1 MPKISLISSIVI
13 TTLAFNTCET
23 TKKNEKKEETV
34 AATLEHREGIVLEEF
49 VYTQADFPQ
58 CHSATLLELENGD
71 PLCSFFGGTK
81 ERHPDVE
88 IKLSRKSPGGSWSE
102 PRSIADGVQED
113 GERLPTWNPVLF
125 QNSKDTLSIY
135 YKIGPSPSTWW
146 GMQKISTD
154 GGYHWGPAITLEEN
168 VIGPV
173 KNKPIHLDDGS
184 ILSGS
189 STEDDGW
196 KVHIERSTNG
206 GQTWEII
213 GPVNNANTIGAIQP
227 TFLTYPDGRIQMLSR
242 TRTEVEYIAENW
254 SEDNGKTWSEMSL
267 TSLPNNNSGL
277 DAVTLKDGRQLLIYN
292 HSTRKQEGM
301 GHKGRGVLNLAVSK
315 DGKNWEAALVLDYLD
330 QPEKQ
335 FSYPAIIQT
344 KDGLVHIAYT
354 WHRKRIKHV
363 VVDPDKLVTYPIVD
377 GKWPSEKIP
386 LITSNEK

>member
-1 MPKISLISSIVI
+1 
-13 TTLAFNTCET
+13 
-23 TKKNEKKEETV
+23 
-34 AATLEHREGIVLEEF
+34 
-49 VYTQADFPQ
+49 
-58 CHSATLLELENGD
+58 
-71 PLCSFFGGTK
+71 
-81 ERHPDVE
+81 
-88 IKLSRKSPGGSWSE
+88 
-102 PRSIADGVQED
+102 
-113 GERLPTWNPVLF
+113 
-125 QNSKDTLSIY
+125 
-135 YKIGPSPSTWW
+135 
-146 GMQKISTD
+146 
-154 GGYHWGPAITLEEN
+154 
-168 VIGPV
+168 
-173 KNKPIHLDDGS
+173 
-184 ILSGS
+184 
-189 STEDDGW
+189 
-196 KVHIERSTNG
+196 
-206 GQTWEII
+206 
-213 GPVNNANTIGAIQP
+213 
-227 TFLTYPDGRIQMLSR
+227 
-242 TRTEVEYIAENW
+242 
-254 SEDNGKTWSEMSL
+254 MSL